1 MKKKYLIIIPFFLFI
16 LDLNSKSL
24 ASEVKIESDK
34 VEFSNDSK
42 NISFFSNVNINSSY
56 VEISASSAIYDD
68 KKEVI
73 SISGDP
79 SSIKSNKEN
88 NFFNGE
94 AETIL
99 FFSDEKVHLVGNALI
114 KFDNISINNY
124 FICYRFILRSYIWH
138 WSHLR

>member
-1 MKKKYLIIIPFFLFI
+1 MKNKYLIIIPFFLFI

-34 VEFSNDSK
+34 VEFINSLNK
-42 NISFFSNVNINSSY
+42 VSFFSNVNINSSY
-56 VEISASSAIYDD
+56 VEISANSAIYDQ

-114 KFDNISINNY
+114 KFDNLSINSNLII
-124 FICYRFILRSYIWH
+124 FNPKTGKITSDN
-138 WSHLR
+138 

>member
-99 FFSDEKVHLVGNALI
+99 FFSDEKVHLVGNASI
-114 KFDNISINNY
+114 KFDNISINSNLIV
-124 FICYRFILRSYIWH
+124 FNPKTGKITSDN
-138 WSHLR
+138 

>member
-1 MKKKYLIIIPFFLFI
+1 MKNKYLIIIPFFLFI
-16 LDLNSKSL
+16 LDLNSKNL

-34 VEFSNDSK
+34 VEFLNDSK
-42 NISFFSNVNINSSY
+42 NISFLSNVNIHSSY

-114 KFDNISINNY
+114 KFDNISINSNLII
-124 FICYRFILRSYIWH
+124 FNPKTGKITSDN
-138 WSHLR
+138 

>member
-16 LDLNSKSL
+16 LDLNSNSL

-99 FFSDEKVHLVGNALI
+99 FFSDEKVHLVGNASI
-114 KFDNISINNY
+114 KFDNISINSNLII
-124 FICYRFILRSYIWH
+124 FNPKTGKITSDN
-138 WSHLR
+138 

>member
-1 MKKKYLIIIPFFLFI
+1 LKKKYLIIIPFFLFI

-56 VEISASSAIYDD
+56 VEISANSAIYDQ

-73 SISGDP
+73 SISGEP

-88 NFFNGE
+88 NSFNGE
-94 AETIL
+94 AKTIL
-99 FFSDEKVHLVGNALI
+99 FFSDEKVHLVGDASI
-114 KFDNISINNY
+114 KFDNISISSNLIIFNPKTGK
-124 FICYRFILRSYIWH
+124 ITSDN
-138 WSHLR
+138 

>member
-16 LDLNSKSL
+16 LDLHSKSL

-34 VEFSNDSK
+34 VEFSSDSK

-56 VEISASSAIYDD
+56 VEISANSAIFDQ

-79 SSIKSNKEN
+79 SSIKSKKEN

-99 FFSDEKVHLVGNALI
+99 FFSDEKVHLVGNASI
-114 KFDNISINNY
+114 KFDNISINSNLII
-124 FICYRFILRSYIWH
+124 FNPKTGMITSDN
-138 WSHLR
+138 

>member
-56 VEISASSAIYDD
+56 VEISASSAIYYD

-99 FFSDEKVHLVGNALI
+99 FFSDEKVHLVGNASI
-114 KFDNISINNY
+114 KFDNISINSNLII
-124 FICYRFILRSYIWH
+124 FNPKTGKITSDN
-138 WSHLR
+138 

>member
-1 MKKKYLIIIPFFLFI
+1 MKNKYLIIIPFFLFI

-34 VEFSNDSK
+34 VEFLNDSK
-42 NISFFSNVNINSSY
+42 NISFLSNVNINSSY
-56 VEISASSAIYDD
+56 VEISANSAIYDD

-99 FFSDEKVHLVGNALI
+99 FFSDEKVHLVGNASI
-114 KFDNISINNY
+114 KFDNISINSNLII
-124 FICYRFILRSYIWH
+124 FNPKTGKITSDN
-138 WSHLR
+138 

>member
-1 MKKKYLIIIPFFLFI
+1 MKNKYLIIIPFFLFI

-79 SSIKSNKEN
+79 SSIKSNNEN

-99 FFSDEKVHLVGNALI
+99 FFSDEKVHLVGNASI
-114 KFDNISINNY
+114 KFDNISINSNLII
-124 FICYRFILRSYIWH
+124 FNPKTGKITSDN
-138 WSHLR
+138 

>member
-1 MKKKYLIIIPFFLFI
+1 MKNKYLIIIPFFLFI

-34 VEFSNDSK
+34 VEFLNDSK
-42 NISFFSNVNINSSY
+42 NISFFSNVKINSSY

-79 SSIKSNKEN
+79 STIKSHKEN

-99 FFSDEKVHLVGNALI
+99 FFSDEKVHLVGNASI
-114 KFDNISINNY
+114 IFDNISINSNLII
-124 FICYRFILRSYIWH
+124 FNPKTGKITSDN
-138 WSHLR
+138 

>member
-16 LDLNSKSL
+16 LDLHSKSL

-34 VEFSNDSK
+34 VEFSSDSK

-99 FFSDEKVHLVGNALI
+99 FFSDEKVHLVGNASI
-114 KFDNISINNY
+114 KFDNISINSNLII
-124 FICYRFILRSYIWH
+124 FNPKTGKITSDN
-138 WSHLR
+138 

>member
-1 MKKKYLIIIPFFLFI
+1 MKNKYLIIIPFFLFI

-34 VEFSNDSK
+34 VEFLNDSK
-42 NISFFSNVNINSSY
+42 NISFLSNVNINSSY

-73 SISGDP
+73 SISGNP

-99 FFSDEKVHLVGNALI
+99 FFSDEKVHLVGNATI
-114 KFDNISINNY
+114 KFDNISINSNLII
-124 FICYRFILRSYIWH
+124 FNPKTGKITSDN
-138 WSHLR
+138 

>member
-1 MKKKYLIIIPFFLFI
+1 MKNKYLIIIPFFLFI
-16 LDLNSKSL
+16 LGLNSKSL

-114 KFDNISINNY
+114 KFDNISINSNLII
-124 FICYRFILRSYIWH
+124 FNPKTGKITSDN
-138 WSHLR
+138 

>member
-34 VEFSNDSK
+34 VEFLNDSK
-42 NISFFSNVNINSSY
+42 NISFFSNVYINSSY

-99 FFSDEKVHLVGNALI
+99 FFSDEKVHLVGNASI
-114 KFDNISINNY
+114 KFDNISINSNLII
-124 FICYRFILRSYIWH
+124 FNPKTGKITSDN
-138 WSHLR
+138 

>member
-1 MKKKYLIIIPFFLFI
+1 MKNKYLIIIPFFLFI

-34 VEFSNDSK
+34 VEFLNDLK
-42 NISFFSNVNINSSY
+42 NISFLSNVNINSSY

-73 SISGDP
+73 SVSGDP

-99 FFSDEKVHLVGNALI
+99 FFSDEKVHLVGNASI
-114 KFDNISINNY
+114 KFDNISISSNLIIFNPKTGK
-124 FICYRFILRSYIWH
+124 ITSDN
-138 WSHLR
+138 

>member
-1 MKKKYLIIIPFFLFI
+1 MKNKYLIIIPFFLFI
-16 LDLNSKSL
+16 LDLNSKNL

-34 VEFSNDSK
+34 VEFLNDSK
-42 NISFFSNVNINSSY
+42 NISFLSNVNINSSY

-114 KFDNISINNY
+114 KFDNISINSNLII
-124 FICYRFILRSYIWH
+124 FNPKTGKITSDN
-138 WSHLR
+138 

>member
-1 MKKKYLIIIPFFLFI
+1 MKNKYLIIIPFFLFI

-99 FFSDEKVHLVGNALI
+99 FFSDEKVHLVGNASI
-114 KFDNISINNY
+114 KFDNISINSNLII
-124 FICYRFILRSYIWH
+124 FNPKTGKINSDN
-138 WSHLR
+138 

>member
-1 MKKKYLIIIPFFLFI
+1 MKNKYLIIIPFFLFI

-34 VEFSNDSK
+34 VEFLNDSK

-56 VEISASSAIYDD
+56 VEISANSAIYDQ

-73 SISGDP
+73 SVSGDP

-114 KFDNISINNY
+114 KFDNISINSNLII
-124 FICYRFILRSYIWH
+124 FNPKTGKITSDN
-138 WSHLR
+138 